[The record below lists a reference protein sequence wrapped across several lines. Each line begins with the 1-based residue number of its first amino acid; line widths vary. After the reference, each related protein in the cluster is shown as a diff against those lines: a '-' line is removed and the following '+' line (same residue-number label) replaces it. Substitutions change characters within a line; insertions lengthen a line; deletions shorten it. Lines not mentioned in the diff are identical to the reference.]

1 MADIL
6 DLILGLAD
14 VFVDIASAA
23 IKRFRKNRKN
33 GQQEE
38 NGQSEKK
45 ES

>member
-6 DLILGLAD
+6 DLILGMAD
-14 VFVDIASAA
+14 VFVDIASAV
-23 IKRFRKNRKN
+23 IKRFRKNRRN

-38 NGQSEKK
+38 NGQSGKI